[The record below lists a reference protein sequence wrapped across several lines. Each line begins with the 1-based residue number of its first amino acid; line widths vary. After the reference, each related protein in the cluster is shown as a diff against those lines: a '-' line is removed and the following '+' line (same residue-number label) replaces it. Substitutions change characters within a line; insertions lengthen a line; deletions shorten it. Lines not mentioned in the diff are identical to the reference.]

1 MWMNRAV
8 AVAVGVALGACSPSG
23 PGEGWTTY
31 QDPSGLFSVDAP
43 SGWQVSSDSQTG
55 RIDVAGAGETVEL
68 LPLFT
73 RVTLSPD
80 AAASTLETIAVSL
93 QPKGEWQSATIESDS
108 TARMI
113 GTVGDQDAVAILTYA
128 TSTAGTAGT
137 VYLALDRKSTRL
149 NSSHVAIS

>member
-8 AVAVGVALGACSPSG
+8 AVAVSVALSACSPSG

-31 QDPSGLFSVDAP
+31 QDPSGLFSVDAAR
-43 SGWQVSSDSQTG
+43 GGQVSSDSQTG

-80 AAASTLETIAVSL
+80 AAFCLIETIAASL
-93 QPKGEWQSATIESDS
+93 HPKAERQSPPI
-108 TARMI
+108 
-113 GTVGDQDAVAILTYA
+113 
-128 TSTAGTAGT
+128 
-137 VYLALDRKSTRL
+137 
-149 NSSHVAIS
+149 